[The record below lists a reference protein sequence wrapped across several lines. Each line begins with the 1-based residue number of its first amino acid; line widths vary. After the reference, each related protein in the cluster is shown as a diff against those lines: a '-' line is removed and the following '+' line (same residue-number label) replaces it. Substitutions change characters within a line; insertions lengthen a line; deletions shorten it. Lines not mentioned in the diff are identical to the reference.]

1 MSLLDYDL
9 ICIFRTASAIR
20 KQSPCNGLSHSE
32 RLFSLVETGA
42 NVSKKSIVRRL
53 KAAGI
58 DVVIRRRW
66 DHNRCRAA
74 HVWVKRS

>member
-9 ICIFRTASAIR
+9 ICIFRPASAIR
-20 KQSPCNGLSHSE
+20 GESFYHIEAASN
-32 RLFSLVETGA
+32 
-42 NVSKKSIVRRL
+42 NSKKAIVRRL

-58 DVVIRRRW
+58 DVVIKRRW
-66 DHNRCRAA
+66 DHNRCREA

>member
-20 KQSPCNGLSHSE
+20 NRWRERGLDLPS
-32 RLFSLVETGA
+32 LFHRESAENSA
-42 NVSKKSIVRRL
+42 KMSIVRRL

-66 DHNRCRAA
+66 DHNRCREA
-74 HVWVKRS
+74 HVWVKRP

>member
-20 KQSPCNGLSHSE
+20 SE
-32 RLFSLVETGA
+32 WFYHREAAS
-42 NVSKKSIVRRL
+42 NNSKKAIVRRL

-66 DHNRCRAA
+66 DHNRCREA